1 VDDDLRGTAMVY
13 GTYICEMN
21 AKNPPVRPPAHGRL
35 LVCATPI
42 GNLDDVTLRVL
53 DALREADVL
62 ACEDTRH
69 TQILLARHS
78 ISAAKLASFH
88 EHNER
93 SQVPRLL
100 ERVRTGATVA
110 LLSDA
115 GTPLISDPG
124 FALVQ
129 ACLRKGLQVQ
139 VLPGPTAAV
148 AGLIASGLPADRW
161 LFVGFLP
168 RKPNELRRLLEHT
181 SETIVAFESPRRL
194 ARMLALLADR
204 DPERP
209 VAVCREL
216 TKLHEEIRRGTASEL
231 ALHYAAKP
239 PRGEIVLVV
248 GPPASDPSYPDGR
261 PERRPRAHEALRKL
275 VQAGA
280 KPRQAARVVAEL
292 TGVPPNELYREL
304 VSAAGG
310 GPAGSDRG
318 QAVADRGPGGS
329 EQ

>member
-1 VDDDLRGTAMVY
+1 MD

-21 AKNPPVRPPAHGRL
+21 AENPPVQPPAHGRL
-35 LVCATPI
+35 LLCATPI

-69 TQILLARHS
+69 TQILLARHG
-78 ISAAKLASFH
+78 ISAAKLTSFH

-93 SQVPRLL
+93 AQSQRLA
-100 ERVRTGATVA
+100 ERIRAGATVA

-124 FALVQ
+124 FALVR
-129 ACLRKGLQVQ
+129 ACLREGLPVQ

-148 AGLIASGLPADRW
+148 AGLLASGLPADRW

-168 RKPNELRRLLEHT
+168 RKPKELRRLLEQA

-194 ARMLALLADR
+194 ARVLALLAECH
-204 DPERP
+204 PERP

-231 ALHYAAKP
+231 AAHYEAKA

-248 GPPASDPSYPDGR
+248 GPPASDPTRPGGR
-261 PERRPRAHEALRKL
+261 PERHPQAHEALNRL

-280 KPRQAARVVAEL
+280 KPRLAAAVVAEL
-292 TGVPPNELYREL
+292 TGVPANELYREL
-304 VSAAGG
+304 VAADRGG
-310 GPAGSDRG
+310 VAADRGPAGS
-318 QAVADRGPGGS
+318 